1 MVYRS
6 VTKLKSDYK
15 LVLTGTPVEN
25 SLTDLWAQLNFV
37 NPGLLGNLSFFRR
50 EFARPI
56 EKEQDD
62 QIEIKLKKLISPF
75 ILRRTKEMVASDLP
89 PITDQTVFC
98 EMTEEQGR
106 IYEEEKSVVRN
117 LIMESMGQSGT
128 GNKSIIVLQGLMKLR
143 QISNHPLIADEEYSG
158 GSGKFETVLSDIEN
172 VVTEGHKILVF
183 SSFVMHLKLFA
194 EALDKKNISFLML
207 TGASVNREKIINS
220 FQNEVSNKV
229 FLISLKAGGVG
240 LNLTSADYVFIL
252 DPWWNP
258 ASEMQALSRAHRIG
272 QDKNVFVYRYISS
285 GTLEEKIIK
294 LQEKKSKLAE
304 SFVATTNPLHDI
316 DLKEI
321 LEIIG

>member
-1 MVYRS
+1 
-6 VTKLKSDYK
+6 
-15 LVLTGTPVEN
+15 
-25 SLTDLWAQLNFV
+25 
-37 NPGLLGNLSFFRR
+37 
-50 EFARPI
+50 
-56 EKEQDD
+56 
-62 QIEIKLKKLISPF
+62 
-75 ILRRTKEMVASDLP
+75 
-89 PITDQTVFC
+89 
-98 EMTEEQGR
+98 
-106 IYEEEKSVVRN
+106 
-117 LIMESMGQSGT
+117 
-128 GNKSIIVLQGLMKLR
+128 MKLR
-143 QISNHPLIADEEYSG
+143 QISNHPLMADEEYSG

-183 SSFVMHLKLFA
+183 SSFVRHLKLFA
-194 EALDKKNISFLML
+194 EALDRKNIRFSML
-207 TGASVNREKIINS
+207 TGASTNREKIVNS

-258 ASEMQALSRAHRIG
+258 ASEMQALNRAHRIG

-304 SFVATTNPLHDI
+304 SFVTTTNPLHDI